1 MNRVLH
7 LLTSNYKLVTINYA
21 MDNSLFAKYKQV
33 VEKRDEDKG
42 KIIDFVKEK
51 TGVILLESEI
61 VIDNKKITLNISSV
75 KKSILFKSKIGEL
88 LKELGFFL

>member
-1 MNRVLH
+1 
-7 LLTSNYKLVTINYA
+7 

-33 VEKRDEDKG
+33 VEKRDEDKE

-51 TGVILLESEI
+51 TGVVLNYSEI
-61 VIDNKKITLNISSV
+61 VIDDKKITLNISSI
-75 KKSILFKSKIGEL
+75 KKSVLYKSKIGEI

>member
-1 MNRVLH
+1 
-7 LLTSNYKLVTINYA
+7 

-51 TGVILLESEI
+51 TRVILLESEI

>member
-1 MNRVLH
+1 
-7 LLTSNYKLVTINYA
+7 